1 MTKKS
6 LLGLLSFLVFLF
18 IACETTEDIL
28 TPIEMERSVQVYLEG
43 TEDTFEVHTF
53 NTHVPGPV
61 VFIIGGVHANE
72 RAGWMA
78 AQALLDETFERGIIH
93 ILPIAQRRTWLLD
106 PPRRVY
112 PGWQDLNRSF
122 PGRPDGSPSEQL
134 AYAIYNAI
142 RATSPDLVIDLHES
156 RFSYTEEGWIGDSLI
171 LHLADY
177 SLYVLEVLEQFNALP
192 LQENQTPFTYLNAP
206 PVGSLNRTYSEQFDV
221 PVLTVE
227 TNRQAVT
234 TAIDS
239 EQQPLSLRVAQQ
251 LALIDII
258 LETFKVSE

>member
-1 MTKKS
+1 M
-6 LLGLLSFLVFLF
+6 LLAFVLV
-18 IACETTEDIL
+18 ACEAAEDPPN
-28 TPIEMERSVQVYLEG
+28 PIEMERSVQVYLEG
-43 TEDTFEVHTF
+43 TDDAFEVHTF

-61 VFIIGGVHANE
+61 IFIVGGVHANE

-78 AQALLDETFERGIIH
+78 AQSLLEKTFQRGIIH
-93 ILPIAQRRTWLLD
+93 IIPIAHLRTWHLD

-122 PGRPDGSPSEQL
+122 PGRPDGSHAEQL
-134 AYAIYNAI
+134 AYEIYNAI
-142 RATSPDLVIDLHES
+142 VATSPDLVIDLHES
-156 RFSYTEEGWIGDSLI
+156 RFSYTHEGWIGDSLI
-171 LHLADY
+171 LHCADY

-192 LQENQTPFTYLNAP
+192 LQEGKTPFTYLNAP
-206 PVGSLNRTYSEQFDV
+206 PVGSLNRTFTDQFNI
-221 PVLTVE
+221 PVITVE

-258 LETFKVSE
+258 LNTFTVNNQE